1 MFSLSLRI
9 KVMDLKVS
17 VIIPVYNAEKYI
29 EKAIFSTLK
38 QPEVC
43 EVIVINDGSTDN
55 TQNLLDQLKNRF
67 DKVKV
72 YCHENSLNKGRSK
85 SRNLG
90 IDKANGEFIAFL
102 DADDYYLENRFTNDM
117 KIFKDNRSVDGVYNA
132 IGAHFYRNYSD
143 QEYLK
148 LNLVTTKYRF
158 KFSDVFENL
167 LSGTKGYFSIDGLTL
182 RKSVFE
188 KAGGFPEFLKVA
200 EDTQFI
206 LKASLCCRLEAGV
219 IDKAVANRG
228 VHESNVFNRTDLYEK
243 DILKMYESLIFWCI
257 ENNIDD
263 SKIDRLLNN
272 LWNTVQSKNNF
283 IFNDIVYWSKIILQN
298 PYILTTKLAVKFF
311 PIVRYRK
318 NLFPFLFKK
327 NKR

>member
-1 MFSLSLRI
+1 
-9 KVMDLKVS
+9 MDSKVS

-29 EKAIFSTLK
+29 EKAIFSAL
-38 QPEVC
+38 QQSEVF

-55 TQNLLDQLKNRF
+55 TENLLEQFKRNSE
-67 DKVKV
+67 KVKI
-72 YCHENSLNKGRSK
+72 YYHEKGLNKGRSK

-90 IDKANGEFIAFL
+90 IDKATGEFIAFL
-102 DADDYYLENRFTNDM
+102 DADDYYLEDRFMNDI
-117 KIFKDNRSVDGVYNA
+117 KIFRDNLSVDGIYNA
-132 IGAHFYRNYSD
+132 IGVHFYRNYSD

-158 KFSDVFENL
+158 EFSDVFENL

-188 KAGGFPEFLKVA
+188 KVGRFPEFLKVA
-200 EDTQFI
+200 EDTHFI
-206 LKASLCCRLEAGV
+206 LKASLGCRLEAGV

-228 VHESNVFNRTDLYEK
+228 VHDSNVFNRIDLYGK
-243 DILKMYESLIFWCI
+243 DILKMYESLISWCI

-263 SKIDRLLNN
+263 SKIDKLLNN
-272 LWNTVQSKNNF
+272 LWNITQSNNNF
-283 IFNDIVYWSKIILQN
+283 IFKDIVYWSKITLKN
-298 PYILTTKLAVKFF
+298 PYLLTTKLAVKFF

-318 NLFPFLFKK
+318 KLFPFLFKK

>member
-1 MFSLSLRI
+1 
-9 KVMDLKVS
+9 MDSKIS

-29 EKAIFSTLK
+29 EKAIFSALE
-38 QPEVC
+38 QPEVF

-55 TQNLLDQLKNRF
+55 TENLLEQFKRNSE
-67 DKVKV
+67 KVKI
-72 YCHENSLNKGRSK
+72 YYHEKGLNKGRSE

-90 IDKANGEFIAFL
+90 IDKASGEFIAFL
-102 DADDYYLENRFTNDM
+102 DADDYYLENRFINDM
-117 KIFKDNRSVDGVYNA
+117 KVFRDNFSVDGIYNA
-132 IGAHFYRNYSD
+132 IGVHFYRNYSD

-158 KFSDVFENL
+158 EFSDVFENL

-188 KAGGFPEFLKVA
+188 KIGRFPEFLKVA
-200 EDTQFI
+200 EDTHFI
-206 LKASLCCRLEAGV
+206 LKASLVCRLEAGV

-228 VHESNVFNRTDLYEK
+228 VHDSNVFNRIDLYGK
-243 DILKMYESLIFWCI
+243 DILKMYESLISWCI

-263 SKIDRLLNN
+263 SKIDKLLNN
-272 LWNTVQSKNNF
+272 LWNTTQSNNNF
-283 IFNDIVYWSKIILQN
+283 ILNDIVYWSKIFLKN
-298 PYILTTKLAVKFF
+298 PYLLTTKLAVKFF

-318 NLFPFLFKK
+318 KLFPFLFQK

>member
-1 MFSLSLRI
+1 
-9 KVMDLKVS
+9 MDSKVS

-29 EKAIFSTLK
+29 EKAIFSAL
-38 QPEVC
+38 QQSEVF

-55 TQNLLDQLKNRF
+55 TENLLEQFKRNSE
-67 DKVKV
+67 KVKI
-72 YCHENSLNKGRSK
+72 YYHEKGLNKGRSK

-90 IDKANGEFIAFL
+90 IDNATGEFIAFL
-102 DADDYYLENRFTNDM
+102 DADDYYLEDRFMNDI
-117 KIFKDNRSVDGVYNA
+117 KIFRDNLSVDGIYNA
-132 IGAHFYRNYSD
+132 IGVHFYRNYSD

-158 KFSDVFENL
+158 EFSDVFENL

-188 KAGGFPEFLKVA
+188 KVGRFPEFLKVA
-200 EDTQFI
+200 EDTHFI
-206 LKASLCCRLEAGV
+206 LKASLGCRLEAGV

-228 VHESNVFNRTDLYEK
+228 VHDSNVFNRIDLYGK
-243 DILKMYESLIFWCI
+243 DILKMYESLISWCI

-263 SKIDRLLNN
+263 SKIDKLLNN
-272 LWNTVQSKNNF
+272 LWNITQSNNNF
-283 IFNDIVYWSKIILQN
+283 IFKDIVYWSKITLKN
-298 PYILTTKLAVKFF
+298 PYLLTTKLAVKFF

-318 NLFPFLFKK
+318 KLFPFLFKK